1 MGEGQSYRC
10 DWSGARFQAPATH
23 TSFPNRLQMLERKHA
38 RAHHLIGH
46 LPTYIYTQSG
56 ARKALTATKWD
67 EGLPVTV
74 LLARTV
80 FGECECDGDLVT
92 TPTPAV
98 PSSRATL
105 HRNRAYIYIYIHE
118 GFELASRPQTSRQSS
133 AHPGRA
139 GCILQSQLPTTM
151 LPPHQK
157 KCNRTADSNSLRRS
171 AKHLAAVVN
180 PSTSRRLWKPLRCRL
195 YSGTSRTTSGLM
207 TTTRMSCFKAFARN
221 NKSQNSIKCRPLR
234 ARGCD

>member
-1 MGEGQSYRC
+1 M
-10 DWSGARFQAPATH
+10 H
-23 TSFPNRLQMLERKHA
+23 
-38 RAHHLIGH
+38 
-46 LPTYIYTQSG
+46 YTQSC

-92 TPTPAV
+92 TPTPPV
-98 PSSRATL
+98 PSSRGTL
-105 HRNRAYIYIYIHE
+105 HRLFMKGLSWQAARKPPARA
-118 GFELASRPQTSRQSS
+118 
-133 AHPGRA
+133 
-139 GCILQSQLPTTM
+139 LPTRAEPGAFYKVSSPQPCF
-151 LPPHQK
+151 PPHQT